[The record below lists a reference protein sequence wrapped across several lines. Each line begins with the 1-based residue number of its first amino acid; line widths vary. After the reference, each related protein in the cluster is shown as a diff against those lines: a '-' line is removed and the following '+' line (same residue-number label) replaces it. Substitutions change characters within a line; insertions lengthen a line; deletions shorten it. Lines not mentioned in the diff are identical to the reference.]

1 MATTEMRLNREW
13 STRPSDERFCSL
25 PELHDM
31 QMALRNRSGVALKH
45 LSEMHFEMDLGND
58 QVLLCTSKSQ
68 AQPSHWAMSQLCSVI
83 GAPASYI
90 RELPLDIG
98 IDCLNASLQATA
110 KQLSSKDKHAVLV
123 SRMQP
128 TDPIRLRAL
137 NSDSYG
143 RIWDHQVTGALMDA
157 VGDGVSGDFVVPG
170 EFGKRVP
177 ITKANTTI
185 YGGDRSM
192 FVFLAD
198 EQRRIEIPNR
208 RDGKPGGLAR
218 GVMVSNSEVGGGT
231 LRLDYMLFDY
241 VCSNR
246 IIWGA
251 QHLSSLKI
259 RHSSGAPQRFMYEAM
274 PAIEQFTRSADLDVI
289 GRIKA
294 AQKAIPV
301 NVGKWLIDRYGR
313 AAASRYQAAHMA
325 DEGRPIESLWDVVT
339 GMTAAARSI
348 TWQDERVK
356 IETDAGKVLDL
367 VTLD

>member
-1 MATTEMRLNREW
+1 MSTTEMRLSREW
-13 STRPSDERFCSL
+13 ATRPSDERFVSL
-25 PELHDM
+25 PALRDM
-31 QMALRNRSGVALKH
+31 QLALRNKSAVALKH
-45 LSEMHFEMDLGND
+45 LSELHFEMNHREE

-68 AQPSHWAMSQLCSVI
+68 AQPTHWAMSQLCSVI
-83 GAPASYI
+83 GAPAGYI
-90 RELPLDIG
+90 RELPLDVG
-98 IDCLNASLQATA
+98 VQCLNASLEATA
-110 KQLSSKDKHAVLV
+110 KSLPAKDQHSVLLSRGSPDE
-123 SRMQP
+123 
-128 TDPIRLRAL
+128 PIRLRAL

-143 RIWDHQVTGALMDA
+143 RIWDHQVTTALMEA
-157 VGDGVSGDFVVPG
+157 VGDGVNGDFVVPG

-177 ITKANTTI
+177 ITQSNTTI

-198 EQRRIEIPNR
+198 EQRRVEIPNR

-259 RHSSGAPQRFMYEAM
+259 RHSSGAPERFVYEAL
-274 PAIEQFTRSADLDVI
+274 PAIEQFTRSTDLDVI
-289 GRIKA
+289 GRITA
-294 AQKAIPV
+294 AQRAIPH
-301 NVGKWLIDRYGR
+301 NMSKFLIDRYGR
-313 AAASRYQAAHMA
+313 AAASRYQAAHIA

-356 IETDAGKVLDL
+356 IESDAGKILDL
-367 VTLD
+367 VTID